1 MFEGRYR
8 RTQEKGRSRFYIFL
22 SVVFVIVMVK
32 WGVPLF
38 VGILAG
44 EGVVID
50 KTVKDVIPPQ
60 SPTLS
65 SLPEATNSSIVSV
78 EGYTEGKS
86 IVELMINDVLAKTD
100 TAKDDG
106 TFLLTGDIKTGSNRV
121 QIRAVDESGNASLSE
136 IRLITLDKEPLELTI
151 ASPKDGT
158 EYFGKNSQNLEIVGK
173 ANKANT
179 QIVANNSFIDVNRD
193 GTFVHKLLLTSGE
206 NIIKVLAT
214 DKAGNLDEVTL
225 RVFYTP

>member
-8 RTQEKGRSRFYIFL
+8 RTQEKSRSRFYLFL
-22 SVVFVIVMVK
+22 SVALVIVMVK

-38 VGILAG
+38 VRILAG
-44 EGVVID
+44 EGVVVD
-50 KTVKDVIPPQ
+50 KTEKDIIPPQ

-65 SLPEATNSSIVSV
+65 SLAEATNSSTISID
-78 EGYTEGKS
+78 GYTEGKA
-86 IVELMINDVLAKTD
+86 IIELMINDVLAKTD

-106 TFLLTGDIKTGSNRV
+106 TFVLSGEISPGSNRI
-121 QIRAVDESGNASLSE
+121 QIRAVDEAGNASLSE
-136 IRLITLDKEPLELTI
+136 IKLITLDKEPLVLTI

-173 ANKANT
+173 TNKTYT
-179 QIVANNSFIDVNRD
+179 QVVANNSFVDVNRD
-193 GTFVHKLLLTSGE
+193 GTFVHKLLLNSGE

-214 DKAGNLDEVTL
+214 DKAGNLDEISL
-225 RVFYTP
+225 RVVYTP